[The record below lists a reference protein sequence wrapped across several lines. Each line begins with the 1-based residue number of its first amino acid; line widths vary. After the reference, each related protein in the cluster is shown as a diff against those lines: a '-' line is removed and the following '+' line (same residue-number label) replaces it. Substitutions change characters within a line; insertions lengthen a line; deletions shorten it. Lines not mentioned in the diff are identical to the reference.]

1 MTSPNITV
9 ENSERN
15 IKVPS
20 SLKFP
25 VTVSAQSS
33 CDVSI
38 THLVTREQHVK
49 SRKEPF
55 CSHYN
60 RSHSRRT
67 QYTQKCLYAVSLT
80 PA

>member
-38 THLVTREQHVK
+38 THLVTREQHAL
-49 SRKEPF
+49 
-55 CSHYN
+55 SHGRNLSVHTTTAVTAVGLNTHRNVY
-60 RSHSRRT
+60 T
-67 QYTQKCLYAVSLT
+67 QYH
-80 PA
+80 